1 MKTRVLEG
9 IRYCLENEEKPVNFE
24 YYLVESL
31 EENRRSYSVE
41 VIKKEKSLD
50 TELLVETE
58 SSQLFSTTIEDAREI
73 INKLIGNIVT
83 PITLIDC
90 IENLQAI

>member
-1 MKTRVLEG
+1 MKTRFLEG
-9 IRYCLENEEKPVNFE
+9 IRYCLENEKKPINFE
-24 YYLVESL
+24 YYLLESL
-31 EENRRSYSVE
+31 EENKKSFSVE
-41 VIKKEKSLD
+41 IVKKEKTFDTDLIVESEC
-50 TELLVETE
+50 TELV
-58 SSQLFSTTIEDAREI
+58 STTLEDARDI

>member
-24 YYLVESL
+24 YYLVEAV
-31 EENRRSYSVE
+31 EGNEKTYSIEIV
-41 VIKKEKSLD
+41 KKEKSLD

-58 SSQLFSTTIEDAREI
+58 CGQLLSSTIEEAREI
-73 INKLIGNIVT
+73 VNKLIGNIVT